1 MKNSIS
7 IILLLAA
14 FNAHA
19 DIITLKDGTRLEG
32 TVEGEMDGMKLI
44 KTKYGSLNISKN
56 DIVTIAAP
64 EIAAPEPLKTPTATV
79 APSTAAAI
87 TEVTSTPAAIAA
99 PAELPAEP
107 APAAKYT
114 FKTVAASTMSFE
126 RVYFEN
132 DIVIAT
138 ETYDAK
144 GELLALQGFIKDG
157 SYKEYYD
164 NGNLKT
170 EKTVINAK
178 TSGTLKAY
186 YPNGVLQS
194 EAYYLAGRLN
204 GGVRIYGET
213 ANLMFEQNFKDG
225 IQNGYSREFDDKG
238 ALRAEVFYIDGH
250 AAEKPK
256 PVEVKKTEP
265 AAAIATPESMVTAK
279 PKALARGELLT
290 FYLNDKYIAKLTL
303 DKDFNITSRV
313 GKVPDGAV
321 KIYTKDGKLEKE
333 FVFLK
338 DEVRS
343 LKVYDESGELT
354 GEYTFKK
361 DKATPTRK

>member
-1 MKNSIS
+1 MRNFIS
-7 IILLLAA
+7 LVLLLAA
-14 FNAHA
+14 FDARA
-19 DIITLKDGTRLEG
+19 EIITLKDGTRLEG

-44 KTKYGSLNISKN
+44 KTKYGSLNISKD
-56 DIVTIAAP
+56 DILDVGAP
-64 EIAAPEPLKTPTATV
+64 EIVVEEPYKAATATAAPSVVTF
-79 APSTAAAI
+79 STAAAD
-87 TEVTSTPAAIAA
+87 AA

-107 APAAKYT
+107 VPGAKYT
-114 FKTVAASTMSFE
+114 FRTVAPSTMSFE
-126 RVYFEN
+126 KIYFEN
-132 DIVIAT
+132 DVAVAT
-138 ETYDAK
+138 ETFDAK
-144 GELLALQGFIKDG
+144 GELLGLQGFIKDG

-204 GGVRIYGET
+204 GGVRIYSENG
-213 ANLMFEQNFKDG
+213 NLLFEQNFKDG
-225 IQNGYSREFDDKG
+225 VQNGYSREFDDKG

-250 AAEKPK
+250 AAEKPRTE
-256 PVEVKKTEP
+256 EVKKAET
-265 AAAIATPESMVTAK
+265 AAAMAPQESMVTAK
-279 PKALARGELLT
+279 PKKLARGELIT
-290 FYLNDKYIAKLTL
+290 FYLNNKYVARLTL
-303 DKDFNITSRV
+303 DKDFNITARV

-321 KIYTKDGKLEKE
+321 KVYGRDGKLQKE

-338 DEVRS
+338 NEATS
-343 LKVYDESGELT
+343 LKVYDESGAPA

-361 DKATPTRK
+361 DMAVKK

>member
-44 KTKYGSLNISKN
+44 KTKYGSLNISKD
-56 DIVTIAAP
+56 DILNIAVP
-64 EIAAPEPLKTPTATV
+64 EIAAAEPVKVSMETVALSTATAIPV
-79 APSTAAAI
+79 VPSTAA
-87 TEVTSTPAAIAA
+87 VIAP

-107 APAAKYT
+107 APAARYT
-114 FKTVAASTMSFE
+114 FKTVAPSTMSFE
-126 RVYFEN
+126 KIYFEN
-132 DIVIAT
+132 DVAVAT
-138 ETYDAK
+138 ETFDAK
-144 GELLALQGFIKDG
+144 GELLGLQGFIKDG
-157 SYKEYYD
+157 AYKEYYD
-164 NGNLKT
+164 TGNLKT

-194 EAYYLAGRLN
+194 EAYYLAGKLN
-204 GGVRIYGET
+204 GGVRIYSEPG
-213 ANLMFEQNFKDG
+213 NLLFEQTFRDG
-225 IQNGYSREFDDKG
+225 IQNGYSREFDEKG

-250 AAEKPK
+250 ASEKPK
-256 PVEVKKTEP
+256 TEEVKKAETT
-265 AAAIATPESMVTAK
+265 AALGAQESMVTAK
-279 PKALARGELLT
+279 PKTLARGELIT
-290 FYLNDKYIAKLTL
+290 FYLNGKYIAKLTL
-303 DKDFNITSRV
+303 DKDFNIIARV

-321 KIYTKDGKLEKE
+321 KVYGKDGKLQKE

-338 DEVRS
+338 NEVTS
-343 LKVYDESGELT
+343 LKVYDASGAPA

-361 DKATPTRK
+361 DKSIKK